1 MDKKI
6 LVALDNSEYAEKVM
20 RQGAELAQLYNASFA
35 GISIIDD
42 AYLGDC
48 DESDPWACMTRDYW
62 TTAYQTVID
71 KCMEI
76 AKEKDICYN
85 HEMIKG
91 NPAEEIIKYAE
102 RNNVGIIVMGHLGKT
117 AAAGFTIG
125 SVAQKV
131 AAYSKCSVFIV
142 K

>member
-6 LVALDNSEYAEKVM
+6 LVALDNSDYAERVM
-20 RQGAELAQLYNASFA
+20 RQAIELAQLYKTSLA
-35 GISIIDD
+35 GISVIDN
-42 AYLGDC
+42 AYRGDC

-62 TTAYQTVID
+62 ATAYQTVID
-71 KCMEI
+71 KCTEI
-76 AKEKDICYN
+76 ANEKGICYS
-85 HEMIKG
+85 HEMVNG

-102 RNNVGIIVMGHLGKT
+102 KNNMDIVVLGHLGKT

-131 AAYSKCSVFIV
+131 AAYSRSTVLIV